1 VKYTKA
7 EQVEKSKLLEFFTE
21 HWGSPKMVISSGVYE
36 CDLLPGYVCLSDDQE
51 IIGLVTF
58 VDRGNE
64 REIISLDS
72 IVENKGIG
80 SNLMELAETDAKQAN
95 IDKITLVTSN
105 DNIHAIKFYQK
116 RGYRIVH
123 VLRDAIDQA
132 RKIKPSIPLIGY
144 HGIPIKDELVLEK
157 TI

>member
-1 VKYTKA
+1 MQYTKV
-7 EQVEKSKLLEFFTE
+7 EQVEKSKLLHFFTE

-36 CDLLPGYVCLSDDQE
+36 CDSLPGYVCLSDKQE
-51 IIGLVTF
+51 VIGLVTF

-72 IVENKGIG
+72 ILENKGIG

-95 IDKITLVTSN
+95 MDKITLITSN
-105 DNIHAIKFYQK
+105 DNINAIKFYQK
-116 RGYRIVH
+116 RGYRIVQ
-123 VLRDAIDQA
+123 VLCDAIDEA

-157 TI
+157 MI